1 MKKGFILIIG
11 LLLLNVAKA
20 HDFVVTINKHKVY
33 FAIVDDK
40 NNQAI
45 VTYKGSIAEYQPS
58 DYAGELT
65 VPSKVRHNN
74 KVYDIVGIGAKA
86 FSGAT
91 KLKSVILPNSINEI
105 GAFAFEGC
113 SSLEKVVFPAK
124 YPKFGEG
131 TFFMC
136 NKIKEVSLGDEWTS
150 VNFVLF
156 QWSDNLK
163 AINIPAK
170 VDTIRGLYKLIH
182 LESINVDENNEKFA
196 SIDGVLYNKKMTT
209 LYRCPRAYEGKLTVP
224 EGVET
229 IFEGALIDCPKLEN
243 IDLPQSLKHVSFREF
258 SRMANLKEMLF
269 RAENPI
275 KTAKL
280 ATNQEYFL
288 LQVANPKVK
297 VSTPKVSLKKY
308 KKLLANQ
315 EGEYYEIGK
324 DRPYL
329 VKIDNM
335 LKAKNIV
342 GAKLEVESK

>member
-33 FAIVDDK
+33 FAIVDDEYNK
-40 NNQAI
+40 AI
-45 VTYKGSIAEYQPS
+45 VTYKGSIAEYQSS

-65 VPSKVRHNN
+65 IPSKVRHNN

-113 SSLEKVVFPAK
+113 SSLEKVVFPVK

-136 NKIKEVSLGDEWTS
+136 SKIKEVLLGDEWTS

-163 AINIPAK
+163 TINIPAK
-170 VDTIRGLYKLIH
+170 VSTIRSLNKLIH
-182 LESINVDENNEKFA
+182 LESINVDAHNEKYA
-196 SIDGVLYNKKMTT
+196 SVDGVLYDKKITT
-209 LYRCPRAYEGKLTVP
+209 LYKCPRAYDVKLTVP
-224 EGVET
+224 EGVLK
-229 IFEGALIDCPKLEN
+229 IFEGALIDCPMLEN

-258 SRMANLKEMLF
+258 SRMANLKEVLF
-269 RAENPI
+269 RAEKPI

-297 VSTPKVSLKKY
+297 VLVSKASLKEH
-308 KKLLANQ
+308 KKSLANL

-324 DRPYL
+324 DMPYE

-335 LKAKNIV
+335 LKAKNII
-342 GAKLEVESK
+342 GTKLDVESK